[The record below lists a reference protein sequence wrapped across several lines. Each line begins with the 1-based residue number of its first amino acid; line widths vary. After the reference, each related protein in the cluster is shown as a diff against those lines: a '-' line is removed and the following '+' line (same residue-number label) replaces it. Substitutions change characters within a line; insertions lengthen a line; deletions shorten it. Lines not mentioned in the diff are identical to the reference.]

1 MELGGPC
8 TGGPLDFAPPC
19 PPHRHANALATYAN
33 WSNIV
38 AQQSAIDDSVPRIL
52 DPYTVGQ
59 KGKLSYRDRYFK
71 GRTIVLTLNSVQF
84 CERSTT

>member
-8 TGGPLDFAPPC
+8 TGGPLDFAPPRLR
-19 PPHRHANALATYAN
+19 PPHRLATALATYAN
-33 WSNIV
+33 WSSIV

-71 GRTIVLTLNSVQF
+71 GRTIVLTLNIV
-84 CERSTT
+84 